1 MYTKCLIVQKNK
13 EQNKALL
20 RFHSYYEKQQ
30 CELLRQ
36 RYLERKIGCTSKE
49 KESEC
54 IITKPECRKKF
65 TQMCRVIHK
74 ELFELL
80 GKLDLYR
87 KILEQSL
94 TFTGNKHTEE
104 KEAKRG

>member
-1 MYTKCLIVQKNK
+1 MKNS
-13 EQNKALL
+13 NANFYVNVIL
-20 RFHSYYEKQQ
+20 
-30 CELLRQ
+30 
-36 RYLERKIGCTSKE
+36 KE
-49 KESEC
+49 KLAARQKKKRANVLSQNQNVGRNLRKCAVSSER
-54 IITKPECRKKF
+54 T
-65 TQMCRVIHK
+65 IHK